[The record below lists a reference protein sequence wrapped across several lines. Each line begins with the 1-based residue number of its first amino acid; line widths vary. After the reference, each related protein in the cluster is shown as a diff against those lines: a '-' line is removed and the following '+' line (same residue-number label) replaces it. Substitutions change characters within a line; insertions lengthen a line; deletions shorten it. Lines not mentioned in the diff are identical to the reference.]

1 MTIASDPVDE
11 KTQAVN
17 EKAVAGSE
25 TDTTSAASPIVG
37 AERDDDVD
45 DAFKYLHDHAVAD
58 GESTSINLAALRRK
72 IDWRIVPIMFA
83 CYVLQFIDKVV
94 INVRLKLP
102 SPLCH
107 DYNNVPFIVCGC
119 HGNQQGPSPDQEQ
132 FHQRRIRLLHRLPYR
147 RGPHR

>member
-1 MTIASDPVDE
+1 MAIASDPVDE

-45 DAFKYLHDHAVAD
+45 DAFKYLHDHAVA
-58 GESTSINLAALRRK
+58 GSESTSINLAALRRK

-94 INVRLKLP
+94 INV
-102 SPLCH
+102 S
-107 DYNNVPFIVCGC
+107 
-119 HGNQQGPSPDQEQ
+119 
-132 FHQRRIRLLHRLPYR
+132 
-147 RGPHR
+147 

>member
-11 KTQAVN
+11 KTQSVN

-25 TDTTSAASPIVG
+25 TDTTSAVSPIVG

-45 DAFKYLHDHAVAD
+45 DAFKYLHDHAVAG

-94 INVRLKLP
+94 INV
-102 SPLCH
+102 S
-107 DYNNVPFIVCGC
+107 
-119 HGNQQGPSPDQEQ
+119 
-132 FHQRRIRLLHRLPYR
+132 
-147 RGPHR
+147 